1 MSKRNTQNQ
10 TTHWHVNI
18 GDEGGKAAHRS
29 WDDCR
34 KYGFMQAGGGDKW
47 QKQIQQL
54 QPGDTIFAYSNTHG
68 YVGMGTVITPAKPQA
83 DFRIQ
88 NGSKI
93 LDLPLLTPA
102 DSSIAN
108 NPDRCDWCVQ
118 IHWHKTLD
126 RESAVLMKHF
136 RRKTVMPHRKTEAIN
151 DLVQAFS

>member
-1 MSKRNTQNQ
+1 MSKHSAQKQ

-34 KYGFMQAGGGDKW
+34 KYGFLQAGGGTQW

-83 DFRIQ
+83 DFRIHD
-88 NGSKI
+88 GSML
-93 LDLPLLTPA
+93 LDAPLLTPA
-102 DSSIAN
+102 EPNISND
-108 NPDRCDWCVQ
+108 PDRCDWCVQ
-118 IHWHKTLD
+118 IRWHKTLD
-126 RESAVLMKHF
+126 CEDAVFKKYHQI
-136 RRKTVMPHRKTEAIN
+136 KTVMPHRKLEAIN